1 MVIAIMDKT
10 GFSPDQYEKGTLVYE
25 TSFSNI
31 YNAFTRILS
40 SSIQFNLRLCNTFA
54 ESYIIYLNTVSEYG
68 KSWSNIY
75 ELEKILRGRVR
86 ETFDERFRE
95 GDFTSA
101 LSDVIT
107 DYSELSKS
115 TGLGKLYQHLSNRSS
130 VWNNDFLEPIR
141 HTLYRTPSEKVCE
154 IETYSLFHYNANN
167 KSLPTTSAAT
177 EKQRG
182 SVINQKSTPLLVVY
196 AFINRHYILDLLPE
210 VSVIRSLL
218 NHGLNIFATDWGTP
232 SAYDKNLTIG
242 HFVNKYMDKSIDFIR
257 KITKSDKVSLLGY
270 CWGGDLAIIYAALH
284 PEKVR
289 NLITIATPGDFEL
302 DYSLLA
308 IWTKAMKENYLL
320 DTFGNLPGI
329 MLNAAFILRNP
340 IEYMHKYF
348 HFFEKPRSLESIA
361 EFFATETWLY
371 DSPPIIGEIYREF
384 IEQCYKQNLLIKSK
398 MRIEDSN
405 DGSGIMVDL
414 NNIKMPFLN
423 VVAEKDDLV
432 APISSKALNNALKES
447 NDKSLIEHNSG
458 HVGLMIGKN
467 AHKELWPRVGAWLKK
482 RS

>member
-1 MVIAIMDKT
+1 MDKT
-10 GFSPDQYEKGTLVYE
+10 GFSPDQLEKGTLVYG

-31 YNAFTRILS
+31 YNAFTHILS
-40 SSIQFNLRLCNTFA
+40 SLIQFNLRLRNTFA

-141 HTLYRTPSEKVCE
+141 HTLYRTPSEKICE
-154 IETYSLFHYNANN
+154 IETYSLFHY
-167 KSLPTTSAAT
+167 SLPTTSAAT
-177 EKQRG
+177 EKEGG
-182 SVINQKSTPLLVVY
+182 SVINQKHTPILVVY

-302 DYSLLA
+302 DDSLLSV
-308 IWTKAMKENYLL
+308 WTKAMKENYLL

-340 IEYMHKYF
+340 IEYNHKYF

-432 APISSKALNNALKES
+432 APSSSKALNNALKES

>member
-1 MVIAIMDKT
+1 MDKT

-25 TSFSNI
+25 T
-31 YNAFTRILS
+31 
-40 SSIQFNLRLCNTFA
+40 SIQFNLRLCNTFA

-154 IETYSLFHYNANN
+154 IETYSLFYYNANN
-167 KSLPTTSAAT
+167 KS
-177 EKQRG
+177 QRG
-182 SVINQKSTPLLVVY
+182 SVINQNSTPLLVVY

-405 DGSGIMVDL
+405 DNTSILVDL
-414 NNIKMPFLN
+414 KNINMPFLN
-423 VVAEKDDLV
+423 IIAKRDDLV
-432 APISSKALNNALKES
+432 APDSSKALNNALKES